1 MTKKFLSFVLTIAC
15 SLLLGSCE
23 NSEGLIVEDSKLDM
37 SLFSQTYT
45 IDDEGCC
52 VLKGAKPI
60 TRGEVQSKVLN
71 YGWKSIATYEVLA
84 NGKLSKE
91 EFWKDMVGGSPTHY
105 WFESSQQLVQY
116 FYMDAKPAFCFRNV
130 SWSYDA
136 TKGFILCGNDKSATV
151 DQYKQILKLVE
162 SDGCGEHCS
171 CCHHEQS
178 SKSIYLFH
186 FLPFFF
192 LPFITC
198 ILLPAGRFCHTDKC
212 PRWSYRF
219 SGPHTP
225 GCSCSRSSSI
235 SRAWHR
241 ADCLP

>member
-15 SLLLGSCE
+15 SILLGSCE
-23 NSEGLIVEDSKLDM
+23 NSEGLIIEDSKLDM

-91 EFWKDMVGGSPTHY
+91 EFCKDMVGGSPTHY

-116 FYMDAKPAFCFRNV
+116 FV
-130 SWSYDA
+130 SA
-136 TKGFILCGNDKSATV
+136 VK
-151 DQYKQILKLVE
+151 
-162 SDGCGEHCS
+162 
-171 CCHHEQS
+171 
-178 SKSIYLFH
+178 
-186 FLPFFF
+186 
-192 LPFITC
+192 
-198 ILLPAGRFCHTDKC
+198 
-212 PRWSYRF
+212 
-219 SGPHTP
+219 
-225 GCSCSRSSSI
+225 
-235 SRAWHR
+235 
-241 ADCLP
+241 

>member
-23 NSEGLIVEDSKLDM
+23 NSEGLIIEDSKLDM

-130 SWSYDA
+130 SWSYNA

-162 SDGCGEHCS
+162 SDGRTLMYTIQKIATISDGDNGYKPVYAMIVYKRLTDDELKKMQES
-171 CCHHEQS
+171 YNYDLDADNS
-178 SKSIYLFH
+178 VPDNSKF
-186 FLPFFF
+186 
-192 LPFITC
+192 
-198 ILLPAGRFCHTDKC
+198 
-212 PRWSYRF
+212 
-219 SGPHTP
+219 
-225 GCSCSRSSSI
+225 
-235 SRAWHR
+235 
-241 ADCLP
+241 